1 MEAGNA
7 APALQVIVLVSIA
20 SFLLSVPI
28 ATIRFRLPHSP
39 TLFPFSMPIAS
50 FPLLVSTYATNSPWN
65 KEPSR
70 AAFPRIAPT
79 SLCAGP
85 PLRDCS
91 IICHQ
96 NKANPHN
103 NGQAAC
109 SFAVNGDQP
118 SSDESPILGFRNT
131 LFLVHSFVYQ
141 GLD

>member
-20 SFLLSVPI
+20 SVLLSVPI

-85 PLRDCS
+85 PLAIVQSYVTKTKQTPTTMDRLHAALPSMATNRQVTSHLFWASEIPCS
-91 IICHQ
+91 
-96 NKANPHN
+96 
-103 NGQAAC
+103 
-109 SFAVNGDQP
+109 
-118 SSDESPILGFRNT
+118 
-131 LFLVHSFVYQ
+131 
-141 GLD
+141 